1 MNLIRN
7 IYIYIHAFFKKI
19 YAVNIW
25 FRKMFIFIYIYIFN
39 KYIYIYISI
48 FEFKYIDIN
57 KTNTV
62 SCTMYA
68 FTFFT
73 CFFKIFCFFLLF

>member
-7 IYIYIHAFFKKI
+7 IYIYIYIHACFKKI

-25 FRKMFIFIYIYIFN
+25 FRKMFIYIFN

-48 FEFKYIDIN
+48 FEFKYIVIYRY
-57 KTNTV
+57 K
-62 SCTMYA
+62 
-68 FTFFT
+68 
-73 CFFKIFCFFLLF
+73 

>member
-1 MNLIRN
+1 MNLIR
-7 IYIYIHAFFKKI
+7 YIYIHAFLKKI

-25 FRKMFIFIYIYIFN
+25 FRKMFLYIYIYLIN
-39 KYIYIYISI
+39 IYIYISI

-73 CFFKIFCFFLLF
+73 CFFKVFCFFLLF